1 MAQGA
6 SLQLDLQ
13 NGRLKISHGVTG
25 DVLLTVYN
33 FSTDDWM
40 KMCRYLWSLEKKPV
54 KANAGMAIVAAEA
67 AGKISDAQKEREV
80 QRTQRQKQFLDKFTE
95 QPGKWQKYGTGGQT
109 KAQTNKIAKVMREYK
124 ERKLHS
130 GSKRGPIVT
139 DRDQAIAIALS
150 EAGVK
155 RKTK

>member
-1 MAQGA
+1 MARGA
-6 SLQLDLQ
+6 SLKLDLE

-25 DVLLTVYN
+25 DILLTVYD
-33 FSTDDWM
+33 FSDDEWI
-40 KMCRYLWSLEKKPV
+40 KMCRFLWSLEKKPQ
-54 KANAGMAIVAAEA
+54 KANVGMAVVAAEA
-67 AGKISDAQKEREV
+67 AGKISDAQKEKEI

-109 KAQTNKIAKVMREYK
+109 NAQSNKIAKVMREYK

-130 GSKRGPIVT
+130 GSKKGPIVT

-155 RKTK
+155 RKRK